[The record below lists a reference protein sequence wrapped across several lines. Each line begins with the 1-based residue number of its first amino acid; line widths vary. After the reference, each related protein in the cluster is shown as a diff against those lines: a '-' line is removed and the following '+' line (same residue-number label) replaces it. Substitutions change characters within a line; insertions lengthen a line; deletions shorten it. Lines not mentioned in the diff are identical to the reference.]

1 MFSPSLPMEIK
12 ENAKWLNKQ
21 KKLRIPA
28 MDNHNL
34 GKIWER
40 LHDHY
45 FDKEKEYASPGLF
58 FEF

>member
-1 MFSPSLPMEIK
+1 MEIK